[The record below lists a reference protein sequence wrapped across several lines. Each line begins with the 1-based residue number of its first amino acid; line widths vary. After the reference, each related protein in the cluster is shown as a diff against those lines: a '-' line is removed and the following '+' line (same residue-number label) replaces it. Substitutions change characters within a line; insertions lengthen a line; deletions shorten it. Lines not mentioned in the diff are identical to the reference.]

1 MFDRTDIKE
10 KLIAYRDKRVNEDDI
25 LREVYRV
32 FEENE
37 KERQDIELR
46 LTQETAPNKTNRLDI
61 DLLAGENLF
70 HISDIEAICSTY
82 RLRFLNS
89 KYFKGQIP
97 EEAISKIRVLET
109 ELNTRLENFKII
121 APAKLM
127 KLENAD
133 DPLLF
138 APLGNDYYYLIHK
151 WGRDLHPL
159 RKWLVW
165 PFRSLINIAI
175 TIAAISALIT
185 SILPLHLFT
194 NSVGPGEY
202 IFTFLYIFNAIGGL
216 VILWGVSKGKNF
228 NGLVWRS
235 KYYNG

>member
-109 ELNTRLENFKII
+109 EHKKRLENFKII
-121 APAKLM
+121 ARAALM
-127 KLENAD
+127 KLVNAEET
-133 DPLLF
+133 LHF
-138 APLGNDYYYLIHK
+138 AT
-151 WGRDLHPL
+151 
-159 RKWLVW
+159 V
-165 PFRSLINIAI
+165 
-175 TIAAISALIT
+175 
-185 SILPLHLFT
+185 
-194 NSVGPGEY
+194 Y
-202 IFTFLYIFNAIGGL
+202 ID
-216 VILWGVSKGKNF
+216 
-228 NGLVWRS
+228 
-235 KYYNG
+235 